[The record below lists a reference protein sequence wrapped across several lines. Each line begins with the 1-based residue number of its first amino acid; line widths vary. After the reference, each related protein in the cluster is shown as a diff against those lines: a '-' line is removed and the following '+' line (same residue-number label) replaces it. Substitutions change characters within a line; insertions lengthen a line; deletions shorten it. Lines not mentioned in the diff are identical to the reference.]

1 MGSLRTHPNPDLSVG
16 PDNKQRWNQP
26 AHRRHGFHNAHSLF
40 RRTMMVRSRNVLALD
55 PVSVAGINTPALDK
69 LKDQAAFS
77 AFVCAQDNKVLLEH
91 AASDFSTRQPHSI
104 QSVTKMHIHLIVGR
118 LLEKGL
124 LDLYKPVRDYLPDIG
139 SGYATA
145 RVQDLLDMNV
155 ANDFSEDYDDPQSD
169 CYAEEVALGWRL
181 PETGTPEITLRD
193 FTQAITGADLK
204 NRTGH
209 ADYKSANTD
218 VLTLICAAVSPVP
231 LATQVEAVADAV
243 GYEDAFHISL
253 SRDGYPAFSGGG
265 CVSARDLARFG
276 LLFARSGRDIRGR
289 PFANAAFLRT
299 SLHRAAPA
307 LNPPRDWLRY
317 SNHLMTDGRFL
328 GHAGYGGQF
337 LMVDTVARTACAF
350 LSVLENDAG
359 YDEGNMVSV
368 ILALRE
374 VCEAVARKQG
384 LA

>member
-1 MGSLRTHPNPDLSVG
+1 MNRLRTHPNPDLSVG
-16 PDNKQRWNQP
+16 ADNKQRWNQP

-40 RRTMMVRSRNVLALD
+40 RRAMMVRARNVLALD
-55 PVSVAGINTPALDK
+55 PVPPRGISTPALDK
-69 LKDQAAFS
+69 LMDHVAFS
-77 AFVCAQDNKVLLEH
+77 AFVCARDNKILLDH
-91 AASDFSTRQPHSI
+91 SAPDFDTRHPHSI

-124 LDLYKPVRDYLPDIG
+124 LDLYKPVRHYLPDIG

-181 PETGTPEITLRD
+181 SEPGTPEITLRD
-193 FTQAITGADLK
+193 FTHAITGSDLK

-231 LATQVEAVADAV
+231 LAAQIEAIADAA
-243 GYEDAFHISL
+243 GYEDTFHISL
-253 SRDGYPAFSGGG
+253 SRDGFPAFSGGG

-276 LLFARSGRDIRGR
+276 LLFARGGRDIRGR
-289 PFANAAFLRT
+289 TFANDAFLRT
-299 SLHRAAPA
+299 SLQRAAPA

-337 LMVDTVARTACAF
+337 LMVDTVSRTACAY

-359 YDEGNMVSV
+359 YDEDYMLSV

-374 VCEAVARKQG
+374 VCEAVGQQ
-384 LA
+384 